1 MPAITGTQQKPS
13 TLIPLVLIGVLFF
26 VFGFV
31 TWLNGILIPYFKI
44 ALDLTSSQSTLV
56 TFAFFIAYFVMAIPS
71 SAILKKT
78 GFKKGMMIGLFVMA
92 IGALIFVPAAKTR
105 TYELF
110 LLALFVLG
118 TGLALLQTA
127 VNPYVT
133 ILGPIESAAKRISFM
148 GICNKVAGVVSQRL
162 LGGIFLIGAD
172 VVVTSAA
179 KATLAEKAVLLDAFA
194 IRMVN
199 PYFIMTG
206 FLILLGF
213 FVLFAP
219 LPEVKE
225 EIEEADINGNSNSR
239 GILSY
244 PNAVFG
250 VIALF
255 FAVGVEVIAG
265 DYIISYGTSL
275 GFTLQ
280 QSKPFTE
287 YVLYAMLAG
296 YISGALFIPKIIT
309 QKQAL
314 NFCAASGVL
323 FSIGAIFTSGYTS
336 IYFVI
341 AMGFSNS
348 LLWPCIWP
356 LSLNGLGKHT
366 KLLSAFL
373 IMAIAGGALLPIV
386 FGKLLEA
393 AVPQRAFVVMG
404 ISYLVILYFALAG
417 HKKMKW

>member
-1 MPAITGTQQKPS
+1 
-13 TLIPLVLIGVLFF
+13 
-26 VFGFV
+26 
-31 TWLNGILIPYFKI
+31 
-44 ALDLTSSQSTLV
+44 
-56 TFAFFIAYFVMAIPS
+56 
-71 SAILKKT
+71 
-78 GFKKGMMIGLFVMA
+78 
-92 IGALIFVPAAKTR
+92 VPAAKTR

-336 IYFVI
+336 IY
-341 AMGFSNS
+341 SNS